1 MDETLSDMLGEAWR
15 LARELEGE
23 VRSPAM
29 RSRLLILGTLIEEAR
44 AIAPRRPVAPPRA
57 THARLPDRI
66 E

>member
-44 AIAPRRPVAPPRA
+44 AIAPRRPVAPPGA
-57 THARLPDRI
+57 THVRLPHWI